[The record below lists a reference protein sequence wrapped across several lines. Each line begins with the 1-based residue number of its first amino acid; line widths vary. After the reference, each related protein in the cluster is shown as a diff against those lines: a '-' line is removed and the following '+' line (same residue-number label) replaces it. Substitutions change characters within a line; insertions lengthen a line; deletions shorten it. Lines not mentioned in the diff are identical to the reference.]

1 MNSYRRRLQQMKHC
15 PVCDEDLAVAKF
27 GICRARKDGRNLY
40 CKVCIRRKVQAGRRA
55 LKEYNAAKKNRALP
69 LFDSAESVVVPL
81 SRLPEVERVKAVCSS
96 EPQTLVQIAKDSKLH
111 VDTVEELLARLQL
124 AREVVRTVSGDRAF
138 FRLAPERPAAAT
150 LPLHAAERK
159 PMQLSQGFSRLSGL
173 MPGRKTG

>member
-1 MNSYRRRLQQMKHC
+1 MKHC
-15 PVCDEDLAVAKF
+15 PVCEKDLPVTSF

-40 CKVCIRRKVQAGRRA
+40 CKGCIRQKVQVGRRA
-55 LKEYNAAKKNRALP
+55 LKDYNAAKKNRALP
-69 LFDSAESVVVPL
+69 LFDSAEPVVVPL
-81 SRLPEVERVKAVCSS
+81 SRMPEVDRVKAVCSR
-96 EPQTLVQIAKDSKLH
+96 EPQTLLQIAKDSKLH
-111 VDTVEELLARLQL
+111 VDTVEELLGRLQL

-159 PMQLSQGFSRLSGL
+159 PMQLSQGFSRLKDL